1 MTMSISAIE
10 GIKTMSQLRAEQRAP
25 VEQDLDRNA
34 FLRLFTTQLQ
44 NQNPLDPMKNE
55 AFVAQLAQ
63 FSTLEATSAMSAS
76 FGDFVSGQQEERMLR
91 GANLLGKQIYAPDV
105 PVYQPGGVTLDG
117 VVQLDQ
123 MIDNLKLYVV
133 DAETEEVVN
142 QMDLGPQ
149 SPEDVAFG
157 WNGGNFDGEAVPA
170 GQYLFKAI
178 GLIGG
183 ESFDVPAMAQS
194 KIKGVSWDQSLGEI
208 FVEIEDG
215 RSIALSEIS
224 HISE

>member
-1 MTMSISAIE
+1 MSIPMIQ
-10 GIKTMSQLRAEQRAP
+10 GVKTIGQLRTEQNQP
-25 VEQDLDRNA
+25 LDQDLDRNA

-76 FGDFVSGQQEERMLR
+76 LGDFVAGQQEERMLR
-91 GANLLGKQIYAPDV
+91 GASLLGKQVFAPDV
-105 PVYQPGGVTLDG
+105 AMHQPGGTTLDG
-117 VVQLDQ
+117 VIRVDQ
-123 MIDNLKLYVV
+123 VVDDLKLYVV
-133 DAETEEVVN
+133 DAETDQIVN

-149 SPEDVAFG
+149 ISGDVTFG
-157 WNGGNFDGEAVPA
+157 WNGGDFDGEAVPP
-170 GQYLFKAI
+170 GQYIFKAV
-178 GLIGG
+178 GYIGG
-183 ESFDVPAMAQS
+183 DSFDVPTMAQS
-194 KIKGVSWDQSLGEI
+194 KIRGVSWDQSLGEI

-224 HISE
+224 YISE